1 MEQVKDKHKT
11 TTVCVDTTVRD
22 FIAAEAE
29 RQGLSL
35 RQMLY
40 HVTEAYKQQLE
51 DSPAMKKGNDRIIAY
66 IRRQEENYLAP
77 ILNAV
82 QLMDSRLKVL
92 IEVLKEVD

>member
-1 MEQVKDKHKT
+1 MENNKDKHKT
-11 TTVCVDTTVRD
+11 TTVCVDASVRD

-35 RQMLY
+35 RQMVY
-40 HVTEAYKQQLE
+40 HISESYKKQLE

-77 ILNAV
+77 ILNTV
-82 QLMDSRLKVL
+82 QLMDSRLKIL

>member
-35 RQMLY
+35 RLMLY

-66 IRRQEENYLAP
+66 MRRQEENYLAP

>member
-1 MEQVKDKHKT
+1 MEQVKDKHRT
-11 TTVCVDTTVRD
+11 TTVCVDTIVRD
-22 FIAAEAE
+22 FIASEAE

-35 RQMLY
+35 RQMLF
-40 HVTEAYKQQLE
+40 HITESYKHQLE

-66 IRRQEENYLAP
+66 MRRQEENFLAP

>member
-1 MEQVKDKHKT
+1 MEQVNDKHKT